1 MSDAHDSDAAD
12 KIWTREAVLAWLE
25 EHGDG
30 PLVLRRRATALRIAG
45 VVKGVEELDACSA
58 HYQEC
63 ELLTEVPNAEVM
75 LSFHQARLSVHLL
88 LREPISGEIVVSLP
102 TGIPYDELS
111 LNDPNEVQA
120 KADFF
125 SPYELL

>member
-1 MSDAHDSDAAD
+1 MSEAHESDATE
-12 KIWTREAVLAWLE
+12 KTWTREAVLAWLE
-25 EHGDG
+25 AHGDG
-30 PLVLRRRATALRIAG
+30 PLVLRQRATALRVAG

-63 ELLTEVPNAEVM
+63 ELLTGVPNVEVM
-75 LSFHQARLSVHLL
+75 LSFHEERLSVHLL
-88 LREPISGEIVVSLP
+88 VREPASGGIVVSLP
-102 TGIPYDELS
+102 QGIPYDELS
-111 LNDPNEVQA
+111 LVDPNEAPA

>member
-1 MSDAHDSDAAD
+1 MSEAHDGDAAE
-12 KIWTREAVLAWLE
+12 KIWTREAVLEWLE
-25 EHGDG
+25 DHGDG
-30 PLVLRRRATALRIAG
+30 PLILRQRATALRVAG

-63 ELLTEVPNAEVM
+63 ELLTEVPNVEVM
-75 LSFHQARLSVHLL
+75 LSFHRDRLSVHLL
-88 LREPISGEIVVSLP
+88 LREPSSGEIVVSLP

-111 LNDPNEVQA
+111 LVDPDEVQA